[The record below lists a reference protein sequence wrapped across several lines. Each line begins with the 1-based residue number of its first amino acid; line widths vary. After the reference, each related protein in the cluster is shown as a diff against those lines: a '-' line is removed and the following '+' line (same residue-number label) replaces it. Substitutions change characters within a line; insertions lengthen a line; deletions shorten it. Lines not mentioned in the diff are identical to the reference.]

1 MRCDEVDNLVV
12 DSLATGTEAWETAI
26 AAHLSECERCR
37 GQFASLL
44 EVARS
49 ITRVPWCDLP
59 AGFDDRFRQR
69 LAQAESNAGLR
80 ALMPPVRFVV
90 ALGSRG
96 LTWLL
101 FLMLSSGL
109 VLGIDRGLGSG
120 PGSVIEI
127 TSSNLAGLLSIMLLG
142 VLLPA
147 AVPLLQ
153 ILPRGSRS

>member
-1 MRCDEVDNLVV
+1 V
-12 DSLATGTEAWETAI
+12 DSPATGTEARETAI
-26 AAHLSECERCR
+26 VAHLSECERCR
-37 GQFASLL
+37 DQFASLL

-69 LAQAESNAGLR
+69 LAESKSDFDLR
-80 ALMPPVRFVV
+80 ALMLPVRLLF

-101 FLMLSSGL
+101 FLTLSFGV
-109 VLGIDRGLGSG
+109 VLGINRGLGSG

-142 VLLPA
+142 VLLPG
-147 AVPLLQ
+147 AVSLLQ
-153 ILPRGSRS
+153 NLPRGSRS